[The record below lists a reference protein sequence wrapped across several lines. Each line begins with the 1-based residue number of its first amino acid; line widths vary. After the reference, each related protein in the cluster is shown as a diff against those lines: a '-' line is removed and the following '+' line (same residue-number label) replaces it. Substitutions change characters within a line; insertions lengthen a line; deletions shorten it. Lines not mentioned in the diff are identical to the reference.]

1 MFFGYNVDTRL
12 IFLIGDPVEQ
22 GVSPLVHNT
31 LYNYANI
38 NAITLPVKITEAQL
52 GDAVKAAKT
61 FENIDGFVLTMPL
74 KTPMIEYLD
83 ECDPMS
89 RAFKCVNN
97 ILIRDGRLIGIGL
110 DGEGMG
116 GAIQARQGEKLKGRH
131 ALILGAGAVAGQIA
145 ASLCGKGVTKVTIV
159 NRTVEK
165 AEYIATVLKDYF
177 AGVETA
183 YGPLEEKVL
192 NDVAPTADLAVQC
205 TSMGGG
211 TWEPFKPISFVDKL
225 RKDCFCADVLY
236 PKTTFL
242 DAAMERGLETLNG
255 QDMILYQQLATIEY
269 RFGVKLPSKALHVIR
284 EALELAVAKRTH
296 RYALL
301 DKGIDPF
308 SVMGI

>member
-1 MFFGYNVDTRL
+1 MFFGYNIDTRL
-12 IFLIGDPVEQ
+12 IFQIGDPVEHA
-22 GVSPLVHNT
+22 VSPLVHNA

-38 NAITLPVKITEAQL
+38 NAITLPARITEAQL
-52 GDAVKAAKT
+52 GDAVNAAKI
-61 FENIDGFVLTMPL
+61 FGNIDGFVLTMPL
-74 KTPMIEYLD
+74 KTPMIDYLD

-116 GAIQARQGEKLKGRH
+116 GAIQARLGEKLKGGR

-145 ASLCGKGVTKVTIV
+145 ASLCGKGVTKVTIA
-159 NRTVEK
+159 NRTVKK
-165 AEYIATVLKDYF
+165 AEYIAKVLKEYF
-177 AGVETA
+177 AGVETT
-183 YGPLEEKVL
+183 YGPLEEGFL
-192 NDVAPTADLAVQC
+192 DDAAPNADLAVQC

-211 TWEPFKPISFVDKL
+211 AWEPFKPISFVDKL

-242 DAAMERGLETLNG
+242 DAAAARGLQTLNG
-255 QDMILYQQLATIEY
+255 QEMILYQQLATIEY
-269 RFGVKLPSKALHVIR
+269 RFGVKLPPEALHVVR
-284 EALELAVAKRTH
+284 EALEFAVAKRTH
-296 RYALL
+296 RYLLL

-308 SVMGI
+308 KVMGI

>member
-1 MFFGYNVDTRL
+1 MFFGYNSDTRL
-12 IFLIGDPVEQ
+12 IFLIGDPVDQ
-22 GVSPLVHNT
+22 AVSPLVHNT
-31 LYNYANI
+31 LYNYANV

-52 GDAVKAAKT
+52 GDAVKAAKS

-74 KTPMIEYLD
+74 KTSMIDYLD

-97 ILIRDGRLIGIGL
+97 ILIRDNRLIGIGL

-116 GAIQARQGEKLKGRH
+116 GAIQARLGDKLIGKH

-145 ASLCGKGVTKVTIV
+145 ASLCGKGVTKITIA

-165 AEYIATVLKDYF
+165 AAYIADVLKGHF
-177 AGVETA
+177 KGVETT
-183 YGPLEEKVL
+183 YGPLEEGFL
-192 NDVAPTADLAVQC
+192 NKAAPEADLAVQC

-211 TWEPFKPISFVDKL
+211 TWEPFKPISFVGKL

-242 DAAMERGLETLNG
+242 DAAAERGLETLHG
-255 QDMILYQQLATIEY
+255 QDMILYQQLATMEY
-269 RFGVKLPSKALHVIR
+269 RFGVKLPSASLHVIR
-284 EALELAVAKRTH
+284 EALDLAVAKRTH
-296 RYALL
+296 RNSLL
-301 DKGIDPF
+301 EKEIDPF
-308 SVMGI
+308 SVLGI